1 MTQWLRLHA
10 QAVLEALR
18 RIAAQPLASAISI
31 VVLGV
36 ALALP
41 LTAAVLLRSA
51 AAAASSLDTDPHV
64 NVYLSPD
71 ASEEDARRIE
81 RALRASAVAASVRF
95 VSKAQAL
102 EELRTTTHL
111 AEVLA
116 SLDRNP
122 LPHAFTVRVR
132 AAEPA
137 AIQAARAEWSR
148 LAKVD
153 QVVADFD
160 WSERLGRWMRLGE
173 RLLAG
178 LGALL
183 ALAVLF
189 IVGHLIRLQVL
200 MQREEI
206 EVSQLIGATAADV
219 RRRFVYHGAF
229 QGLLAGVTAVLVT
242 AAVAF
247 GIGREMQV
255 LAPSYMNDFKLL
267 FIDPAATI
275 LIIGAAAA
283 LGLFGAWLAV
293 DRELRAFARDR

>member
-10 QAVLEALR
+10 QALVEALR
-18 RIAAQPLASAISI
+18 RIAAQPVASAISI

-51 AAAASSLDTDPHV
+51 SAAAASLDTDPHV
-64 NVYLSPD
+64 NVYLSLD
-71 ASEEDARRIE
+71 AGDEDARRIE
-81 RALRASAVAASVRF
+81 RALRASPVAASVRF
-95 VSKAQAL
+95 VSKTQAL

-137 AIQAARAEWSR
+137 AIQAARAEWAQ
-148 LAKVD
+148 LGKDD

-160 WSERLGRWMRLGE
+160 WSQRLGRWMRLGE
-173 RLLAG
+173 RVLAG
-178 LGALL
+178 LGGLL

-219 RRRFVYHGAF
+219 RRRFVYHGAL
-229 QGLLAGVTAVLVT
+229 QGLLAGVTAVLLT
-242 AAVAF
+242 LAISFAL
-247 GIGREMQV
+247 GREMQALAPTYVSDFKIDMFRVETV
-255 LAPSYMNDFKLL
+255 LAV
-267 FIDPAATI
+267 IA
-275 LIIGAAAA
+275 AAAA